1 MIFQRNERG
10 QATVEMLL
18 VVLILTLV
26 SLGAMEIARGYA
38 VKQAMDVGVAKA
50 VRGLSID
57 PSQWAWADNT
67 VRNEVGGNVLGGGYG
82 ASLTL
87 EIRDRW
93 GNAITPDQLNDPAR
107 MPYGSVFW
115 IRASVPFLARAPF
128 LNLTTR
134 QIEIWHSG
142 VIQRWP

>member
-1 MIFQRNERG
+1 MRFQWNERG

-18 VVLILTLV
+18 VVLLLTLT
-26 SLGAMEIARGYA
+26 SLGALEIARGYA
-38 VKQAMDVGVAKA
+38 VKQSMDVGVAKA

-82 ASLTL
+82 SSLTIEL
-87 EIRDRW
+87 HDRW
-93 GNAITPDQLNDPAR
+93 GNVITPAQLNDPAV

-115 IRASVPFLARAPF
+115 IRAYVPFLARAPF
-128 LNLTTR
+128 LNLSTR
-134 QIEIWHSG
+134 RIEIWHSG

>member
-1 MIFQRNERG
+1 MRFQWNERG

-18 VVLILTLV
+18 VVLLLTLT
-26 SLGAMEIARGYA
+26 SLGALEIARGYA
-38 VKQAMDVGVAKA
+38 VKQSMDVGVAKA

-57 PSQWAWADNT
+57 SSQWAWADNT
-67 VRNEVGGNVLGGGYG
+67 IRNEVSGNVLGGGYG
-82 ASLTL
+82 ASLAI

-93 GNAITPDQLNDPAR
+93 GTAITPDQLNDPAM

-115 IRASVPFLARAPF
+115 IRAYVPFLARAPF

-134 QIEIWHSG
+134 QIEVWHSG

>member
-1 MIFQRNERG
+1 MRRWKDERG
-10 QATVEMLL
+10 QASVEMLL
-18 VVLILTLV
+18 VVLILTV
-26 SLGAMEIARGYA
+26 ASLGAFEIARGYA
-38 VKQAMDVGVAKA
+38 VKQSMDVGVAKA

-82 ASLTL
+82 SSLAI
-87 EIRDRW
+87 EIHDRW
-93 GNAITPDQLNDPAR
+93 GNVITPSQLNDPAV

-115 IRASVPFLARAPF
+115 VRAYVTFLPHAPF
-128 LNLTTR
+128 LNLSAR
-134 QIEIWHSG
+134 QIQVWHTG